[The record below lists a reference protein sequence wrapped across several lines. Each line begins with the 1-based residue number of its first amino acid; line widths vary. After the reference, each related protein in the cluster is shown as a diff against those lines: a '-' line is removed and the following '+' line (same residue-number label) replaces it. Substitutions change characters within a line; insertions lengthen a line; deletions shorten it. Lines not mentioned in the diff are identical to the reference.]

1 MVRIYAAVT
10 VPAVPRVRHYVG
22 FPDAP
27 DRRELPRPTV
37 ALIDEKPD
45 GFYLVRL
52 TNDGTFCGDTWHPTN
67 EEARGQAQ
75 FEFELVG
82 DWRDIPVDV
91 PDAESY
97 AIQHVKIG

>member
-1 MVRIYAAVT
+1 MVRMFASVT
-10 VPAVPRVRHYVG
+10 VPGVPRVRHYAG
-22 FPDAP
+22 LPDAP
-27 DRRELPRPTV
+27 DGRELPRPTV

-52 TNDGTFCGDTWHPTN
+52 TSDGHFCGDTWHLTADD
-67 EEARGQAQ
+67 ARGQAQ
-75 FEFELVG
+75 FEFERVG
-82 DWRDIPVDV
+82 DWREIPVDV